1 MPDRAPG
8 SGDMEDITGP
18 AKLLRIY
25 IGESDKWH
33 GRPLSTA
40 LIERLHTEGLAGA
53 TVIRA
58 VEGFGANSRIHTAH
72 ILRLSEDL
80 PLVVECVDRADRIER
95 VLPVVD
101 EMVRDGMVTVAD
113 VQVVS
118 YRHANAPRE

>member
-1 MPDRAPG
+1 MRAAG
-8 SGDMEDITGP
+8 SGDMDDITGP

-25 IGESDKWH
+25 IGESDKWQ

-40 LIERLHTEGLAGA
+40 LVERLRAEGLAGA

-80 PLVVECVDRADRIER
+80 PLVVECVDRPDRIDAI
-95 VLPVVD
+95 LPVVD
-101 EMVRDGMVTVAD
+101 EMVGDGMVTIED
-113 VQVVS
+113 VQVVH
-118 YRHANAPRE
+118 YRHAKDA